1 MAKKEVEVV
10 EKKTEETSE
19 NKVEE
24 VIEKKSLAKKIITF
38 QKEQKIISGKLNLLM
53 VKKLLNYLTLN

>member
-10 EKKTEETSE
+10 EKKIEENSE

-24 VIEKKSLAKKIITF
+24 VIEKKSLAKKNYHVSKRTEDNNIPWRYRTADI
-38 QKEQKIISGKLNLLM
+38 EQQRGGA
-53 VKKLLNYLTLN
+53 V